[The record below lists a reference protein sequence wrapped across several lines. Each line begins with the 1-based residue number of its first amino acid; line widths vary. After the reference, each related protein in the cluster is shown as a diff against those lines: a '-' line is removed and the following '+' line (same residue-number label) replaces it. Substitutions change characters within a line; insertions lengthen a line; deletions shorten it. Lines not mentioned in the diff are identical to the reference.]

1 MYVDDL
7 AVGRKFCHLKMLM
20 LDINGGLK
28 LTQCTKSLEVLNE
41 ILFHAIFRVKFLP
54 FISKLFIVGDKMKT
68 HL

>member
-1 MYVDDL
+1 MTL
-7 AVGRKFCHLKMLM
+7 QSGENFCHLKMLM
-20 LDINGGLK
+20 LDFDGGLK

-41 ILFHAIFRVKFLP
+41 IFMRLP